1 VRLRLV
7 VLAMMLASP
16 ALAAQKT
23 APVPKR
29 PVLPMSADTNDA
41 AAYYQYGLRMVDS
54 KPDESIRAFY
64 WASQI
69 DPTSGEVLYAL
80 RTATLLNMSMSD
92 MESYFDHSDKKR
104 SPGNLALDS
113 LLYRAYTVN
122 PFLFRNI
129 DGALIKRLI
138 EAEVVDE
145 NPGIDRAEL
154 NFYLLQYMHDVR
166 HEGSMA
172 YSQGRFPEALD
183 FYAQQLKTLEAKKK
197 KRKKS
202 YDDDASEIHAERA
215 RIFYLIGNMDSALTE
230 MTTAM
235 TEMRAR
241 DVKETVVLYESKAM
255 YEQALG
261 MIHEHAKHPDQARE
275 AYGQALVE
283 DLSYYAA
290 HSHMA
295 ELELAAGDT
304 AGAVTEFDLAI
315 QLQPNDPALRY
326 AYAKALV
333 GARRDGDAASQLLK
347 ASALDPYYAPPHLL
361 LARIADAE
369 RYTDDAV
376 TQYQQYAATAA
387 KGDPELPIA
396 RARLATLTST
406 VAATPATPAAAP
418 AATPNP

>member
-1 VRLRLV
+1 
-7 VLAMMLASP
+7 MN
-16 ALAAQKT
+16 
-23 APVPKR
+23 
-29 PVLPMSADTNDA
+29 ADTNDA

-92 MESYFDHSDKKR
+92 MESYFDHSGKKR

-129 DGALIKRLI
+129 DGTLVRRMI
-138 EAEVVDE
+138 EAEVVDD
-145 NPGIDRAEL
+145 NPGVDRAEL
-154 NFYLLQYMHDVR
+154 NFHLLQYMHDVK
-166 HEGSMA
+166 HQGWMA
-172 YSQGRFPEALD
+172 YTEGRFPEALN
-183 FYAQQLKTLEAKKK
+183 FYAQQLKALDDKKK
-197 KRKKS
+197 NRKKS

-241 DVKETVVLYESKAM
+241 DAKETVVLYESKAM

-261 MIHEHAKHPDQARE
+261 MIHEHARHLDKARE
-275 AYGQALVE
+275 AYGEALTE

-290 HSHMA
+290 HSRMA
-295 ELELAAGDT
+295 QLELATGDT
-304 AGAVTEFDLAI
+304 AGAVTEMDLAI

-326 AYAKALV
+326 AYAEALV
-333 GARRDGDAASQLLK
+333 EARRDGEAASQLLK

-369 RYTDDAV
+369 QYTEDAV
-376 TQYQQYAATAA
+376 TQYQQYAAVAA
-387 KGDPELPIA
+387 RGDPALPVA
-396 RARLATLTST
+396 KARLAALTAT
-406 VAATPATPAAAP
+406 MAATAAATPAAPHTP
-418 AATPNP
+418 